1 MTLMLKIFKAGM
13 LPALALA
20 LMLSLVC
27 GRSEAAGKALVVYF
41 SWSGNTEAIAQEP
54 RELQRDRRPGTRRAA
69 RERAPRAEAGEG

>member
-27 GRSEAAGKALVVYF
+27 GRSEAAGKALVVY
-41 SWSGNTEAIAQEP
+41 
-54 RELQRDRRPGTRRAA
+54 LLV
-69 RERAPRAEAGEG
+69 ERQH